1 MMKKVLFSLVD
12 NMFDIILLFII
23 TFTSVSWATLS
34 STLIKLC

>member
-23 TFTSVSWATLS
+23 IFTSMSWATLS